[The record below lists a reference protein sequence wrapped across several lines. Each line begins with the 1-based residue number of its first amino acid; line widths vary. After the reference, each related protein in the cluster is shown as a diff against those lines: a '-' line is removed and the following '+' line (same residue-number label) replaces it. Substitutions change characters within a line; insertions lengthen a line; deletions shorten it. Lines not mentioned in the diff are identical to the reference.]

1 MSSVPTKK
9 FFIQSA
15 SGRLL
20 ISQATGRPFAV
31 TVQGS
36 GVVWNVSSAES
47 LPETAEYLDICLV
60 PAGANATTIDTSD
73 LTVVRLANNLITNDG
88 NIFPENT
95 ITLFSK
101 LNGDEGTSQI
111 SIDLNGQNLRVLDY
125 PLAASVVNLGDM
137 QQKVDVYIYN
147 GNEWVLAPFVQLPLI
162 FDETLSLSA
171 WLGTGAELGEI
182 PDLWVE
188 LGLTDS
194 STQDEGAD
202 SETKETLNLATWL
215 GNFTNL
221 GEIPDLWVVLGLSES
236 ASYSTGGDPI
246 PIT

>member
-95 ITLFSK
+95 IMLFSK